1 MKLYKKGENNSEAII
16 FFNPMGTS
24 NTFWQRMLPKELYD
38 KYEIILF
45 DYPGFNSDFRIQKTV
60 SETSKMIKNELLNQI
75 DKPFHF
81 CGYSYGGM
89 VVQELLK
96 HSYSNLRSVILIASQ
111 NIMTFYDKEINRT
124 LHQILSTDE
133 LLFCRLLTILSY
145 DPSFINKNNMFYL
158 QLFSSLKLSPFS
170 SRAISQQLN
179 QMMQIDKID
188 FPVLKIPSL
197 YVYGENDRMLKDY
210 SEQEIIKLL
219 PDIEIIKIPKSSHIL
234 NGDLL
239 FEKILSFLNN

>member
-1 MKLYKKGENNSEAII
+1 
-16 FFNPMGTS
+16 
-24 NTFWQRMLPKELYD
+24 
-38 KYEIILF
+38 
-45 DYPGFNSDFRIQKTV
+45 
-60 SETSKMIKNELLNQI
+60 MIKNELLNQI

-158 QLFSSLKLSPFS
+158 QLFLSLKLSPFS

-197 YVYGENDRMLKDY
+197 YIYEENDRMLKDY
-210 SEQEIIKLL
+210 
-219 PDIEIIKIPKSSHIL
+219 
-234 NGDLL
+234 
-239 FEKILSFLNN
+239 